1 MKNFEMPWPHAAS
14 GWHES
19 DGSPHR
25 IIRYIQFHLYQLQ
38 RPMDRFLFDGIRVIP
53 VYSVHVACVVRPL
66 EPQIIDIVW
75 QSDWS
80 KHAAAAKRSMYDQLD
95 GPNQTLSE

>member
-1 MKNFEMPWPHAAS
+1 MPWPPHAAS

-25 IIRYIQFHLYQLQ
+25 IIRSQFHPYQLQ

-53 VYSVHVACVVRPL
+53 VYTVHVACVVRPL
-66 EPQIIDIVW
+66 EPPIIDIVW
-75 QSDWS
+75 QSD
-80 KHAAAAKRSMYDQLD
+80 
-95 GPNQTLSE
+95 